1 MANIL
6 SHSRN
11 NVDMPNTFI
20 YDFFFFLWGPLGL
33 NGFQH
38 AVFQKIASPI
48 LVKKKSCLLFYKVLS
63 PCFLLPLPL
72 LPLPLSPSIISSYS
86 HFLRRNP
93 AHNPSMPQTH
103 EQPLLWLPVYW
114 DNRYVPLCLVFFSLL
129 SSWSSFLGFWN
140 IYMKESKCK
149 CIHSKLRGIV
159 NKTFCS

>member
-20 YDFFFFLWGPLGL
+20 YDFFFPMR
-33 NGFQH
+33 
-38 AVFQKIASPI
+38 PI
-48 LVKKKSCLLFYKVLS
+48 GIKWFSACSLSENSFPYFGEKKSFLLFYKVLS

-72 LPLPLSPSIISSYS
+72 LPLHLSPSIISSYS
-86 HFLRRNP
+86 YFLRRNP

-103 EQPLLWLPVYW
+103 EKPLLWLPVYW

-140 IYMKESKCK
+140 IYMKESKCR